1 MEESDNMETWSVD
14 DYKNYIDKKK
24 PKKAKYRSTKTSV
37 DGHTFDSVKEANFY
51 NDLKLRLKAEDIK
64 GFCLQPTFILAPG
77 LKYKADF
84 IVFNNDG
91 TYDVIDVKGF
101 RTKEYIVKKK
111 ILEDKYNLKLIEIE

>member
-1 MEESDNMETWSVD
+1 METWSVD